1 MEEDSSYLEINP
13 ADVCQLP
20 ISQMANDAND
30 DGVPLSISRPEGASN
45 ELEAFGKLSKVVA
58 RELFRMPYRAGDTEV
73 MVTFED
79 GSEKFELTSIQLS
92 LDKGKLMVRAFS
104 EGGALMKTVDSDDLR
119 KRDPKTGSFLVAED
133 DSADTSP
140 KDEMI
145 TVYKAGSDDSP
156 SEVVTVTPDQV
167 ERKAKVGYEV
177 TWSDGSKF
185 IYSHKAIAKA
195 AGGSIR

>member
-1 MEEDSSYLEINP
+1 MEEDSSYLEIDP
-13 ADVCQLP
+13 EDVCQLP

-30 DGVPLSISRPEGASN
+30 DGVPLSISRPEGAAN

-92 LDKGKLMVRAFS
+92 LDKGELMVRAFS
-104 EGGALMKTVDSDDLR
+104 EGGALMKAVDSDDLR

-133 DSADTSP
+133 ASP

-156 SEVVTVTPDQV
+156 SELVTVTPNQV